1 VHALRYAAA
10 IVSQLEPVPDMNPF
24 NHEHTIFSLLHL
36 AAHFPNQATIL
47 GINLARLQRASKC
60 AYESTR
66 NCGNQII
73 DRGSMSPAGAI
84 RVDAIMGGNG
94 PVDTKHYRLRL
105 AWDIG
110 VTDRA
115 T

>member
-1 VHALRYAAA
+1 VHPLRHVAALA
-10 IVSQLEPVPDMNPF
+10 SQFEPVPDMNPF
-24 NHEHTIFSLLHL
+24 NHEDTIFSLLHL

-47 GINLARLQRASKC
+47 SINVARLQRTGKC

-73 DRGSMSPAGAI
+73 DRGCVSPAGAI
-84 RVDAIMGGNG
+84 RADAIMGRNR
-94 PVDTKHYRLRL
+94 PVDTKDYRLCL

-115 T
+115 A